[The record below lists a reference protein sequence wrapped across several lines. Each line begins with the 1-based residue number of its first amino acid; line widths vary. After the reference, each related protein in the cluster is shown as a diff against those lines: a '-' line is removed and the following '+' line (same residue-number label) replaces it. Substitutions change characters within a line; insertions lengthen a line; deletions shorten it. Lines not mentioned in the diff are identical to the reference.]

1 MSFLDLGKQPPSNAY
16 LHSGDRDVP
25 EVFYPLHVYVCD
37 GCFLV
42 QLEAFQSP
50 AQIFSHY
57 AYFSSFSDSWLEHG
71 SRFARTVTGREQL
84 DSTSLIMEIASNDG
98 YLLRHFRDA
107 GMPVIGIEPAQNVA
121 RVAVA
126 AGIPTVNEFFGELCA
141 RELAR
146 SGHSPRLLIANNV
159 LAHVPDLHD
168 FVAGLA
174 VLMDDKT
181 LATIEVPHVLR
192 LIEGCQFDTIYHEHF
207 SYFSL
212 LSLESVFA
220 AHDLIIVDVEEL
232 SSHGGS
238 VRLYVRRGQGL
249 ESSPNVESLR
259 ERERRA
265 KLDEIAT
272 YFEFARRVIV
282 AKRGIL
288 KFLLAA
294 QEQGRLVAGYG
305 APAKGNTFLNYCGI
319 REDLVKFT
327 VDRSPHKQ
335 GLFLPGSHL
344 PILHPDEIFERQ
356 PDYLLILPWNIADE
370 VMQQTSGIRGW
381 GGRFVTAI
389 PRVRIY

>member
-1 MSFLDLGKQPPSNAY
+1 LFLDLGNQPLSNAY
-16 LHSGDRDVP
+16 LHPGRVDVA
-25 EVFYPLHVYVCD
+25 ELSYPLHVFVCD

-42 QLEAFQSP
+42 QLEAFQTP
-50 AQIFSHY
+50 AQIFADY

-71 SRFARTVTGREQL
+71 ARFARTVGSREQL

-98 YLLRHFRDA
+98 YLLRHFRA
-107 GMPVIGIEPAQNVA
+107 CGMPVIGIEPAQNVA

-126 AGIPTVNEFFGELCA
+126 AGVPTINEFFGESCA
-141 RELAR
+141 RGLAL
-146 SGHSPRLLIANNV
+146 SGHYPRLLIANNV

-168 FVAGLA
+168 FVAGMA
-174 VLMDDKT
+174 VLIDDRT

-192 LIEGCQFDTIYHEHF
+192 LIEACQFDTIYHEHF

-212 LSLESVFA
+212 LSLEPVFA
-220 AHDLIIVDVEEL
+220 AHGLSIVDVEEL
-232 SSHGGS
+232 ATHGGS
-238 VRLYVRRGQGL
+238 LRLFVRRSGTVVRG
-249 ESSPNVESLR
+249 PNVEALR

-265 KLDEIAT
+265 KLDDIET

-282 AKRGIL
+282 TKRRIL
-288 KFLLAA
+288 TFLLTA

-319 REDLVKFT
+319 RQDLVAFT

-335 GLFLPGSHL
+335 GLSLPGSHL
-344 PILHPDEIFERQ
+344 PILHPDAIFDRQ
-356 PDYLLILPWNIADE
+356 PYYVLILPWNIADE
-370 VMQQTSGIRGW
+370 VMEQMSGIRHW

-389 PRVRIY
+389 PRVCIY